1 MIDGMFQAG
10 TDSALDDQIQR
21 PAPFKPDEPGFS
33 AFGLGRGAVK
43 GVGGGVAN
51 TIAFGAEMVG
61 AFGSVAGAGGF
72 NQGGMFSAPTAKEKQ
87 EQDAAAKKLR
97 EQGPEFSNEA
107 GDMFRAQAKEIM
119 PDPTSTHASEQV
131 IAGVA
136 QFATQAVG
144 YSLATGPVAPFLL
157 GGDVGMAEADKLKQQ
172 GVDLATRT
180 KAGAVAGA
188 VAGVSIALPVAVPG
202 SVGKTAALVAAG
214 GPGGFIAQNAAE
226 RAILNN
232 AGYEKIASQYDPLDP
247 VGLALSTI
255 VPAGFGAAAVR
266 GARVKSAPTL
276 KEVVLGIES
285 NGQRYAKDGSVLTS
299 PKGAKGEMQV
309 MDGTNLDPGFG
320 VRPAADNSLAERAR
334 VGSDYLDAML
344 KRYGSEDKAMAAYNA
359 GPGALDK
366 ALARAAK
373 EGGDYLRFLPEETRN
388 YVTKGMKKLGEDRV
402 SAGARDAIARD
413 PDLVAAARVRQTL
426 NAIDSYRLTS
436 DADLA
441 GMTRH
446 QDAMESAHEQ
456 LARGERVSVTDIL
469 SLDSV
474 RAGRLLDDQI
484 AAAEGRRAEMLGD
497 AGNIADAGQVRQL
510 RTELDQLKSQRPD
523 DSAGAVKAR
532 AKELQDSD
540 QLSYKQAQAAA
551 RKEFASALET
561 HDTQIA
567 RLNGLLD
574 DNARAQRATEAVGQ
588 ADTEIAGLREQRA
601 TLDVPASSPRGLAL
615 ALNDAFRPPPAPR
628 VRTAVEAPQR
638 ATGKQMLAA
647 AGESSTTT
655 TPAPRAAA
663 AGEPAINSGKKTES
677 STTPDTAALDRAAS
691 EVAELN
697 PDLMV
702 QLEGMDKPVRAADL
716 LEQVKKEAADEARD
730 SSLVDVAANCFL
742 RSS

>member
-1 MIDGMFQAG
+1 MIDAMFQTG
-10 TDSALDDQIQR
+10 TDKALDDQIQR
-21 PAPFKPDEPGFS
+21 PAPFKPDAPGFS
-33 AFGLGRGAVK
+33 AFGLGRGVVK

-51 TIAFGAEMVG
+51 TLAFGAEMVG
-61 AFGSVAGAGGF
+61 AFGDVAGAGGF
-72 NQGGMFSAPTAKEKQ
+72 NQGGMFSTPTAKEKQ
-87 EQDAAAKKLR
+87 EQDAAAKRLR
-97 EQGPEFSNEA
+97 EQGPSFSNEA
-107 GDMFRAQAKEIM
+107 GDMFRQRAKEIM

-131 IAGVA
+131 IAGVS
-136 QFATQAVG
+136 QFATQAIG
-144 YSLATGPVAPFLL
+144 YAATTGPVAPFLL

-172 GVDLATRT
+172 GVDLSTRT

-202 SVGKTAALVAAG
+202 SVGKTAALVVAG
-214 GPGGFIAQNAAE
+214 GPVGFVAQNSAE
-226 RAILNN
+226 RAILAN
-232 AGYEKIASQYDPLDP
+232 AGYDKIASTYDPLDP

-255 VPAGFGAAAVR
+255 VPAGFGAVAVR
-266 GARVKSAPTL
+266 GARTKAAPTL
-276 KEVVLGIES
+276 KEVVLGMES
-285 NGQRYAKDGSVLTS
+285 NGQRYAKDGTVLTS

-320 VRPAADNSLAERAR
+320 VRPAADNSLEERAR

-373 EGGDYLRFLPEETRN
+373 EGGDYLRFLPEETQA
-388 YVTKGMKKLGEDRV
+388 YVTKGMKRLGEERTAV
-402 SAGARDAIARD
+402 GAREAIARD

-436 DADLA
+436 DSDLA

-446 QDAMESAHEQ
+446 QDAMEAAHDQ
-456 LARGERVSVTDIL
+456 LARGEPVSVSDL
-469 SLDSV
+469 LALDSV

-484 AAAEGRRAEMLGD
+484 GAAEAQRATLLGD
-497 AGNIADAGQVRQL
+497 AGNIADAGQIRQI
-510 RTELDQLKSQRPD
+510 RAELDQLKASRPD
-523 DSAGAVKAR
+523 DSAAAIKAR
-532 AKELQDSD
+532 AKELQEAE

-551 RKEFASALET
+551 RKEVASALET
-561 HDTQIA
+561 YDGQIA

-574 DNARAQRATEAVGQ
+574 DNARAQRASEEVGRVDAQ
-588 ADTEIAGLREQRA
+588 IASLREQRA
-601 TLDVPASSPRGLAL
+601 ALDLPATSPRSLAL
-615 ALNDAFRPPPAPR
+615 ALNEAFRPPPVPR

-638 ATGKQMLAA
+638 ATGRQMLAA
-647 AGESSTTT
+647 AGEARPNPDVAVRDLDQRIADLIMGKPSGS
-655 TPAPRAAA
+655 AAA
-663 AGEPAINSGKKTES
+663 
-677 STTPDTAALDRAAS
+677 DTAALDRQAA
-691 EVAELN
+691 EVADLQ

-716 LEQVKKEAADEARD
+716 LDQVKKEAADETRD
-730 SSLVDVAANCFL
+730 ASLVDVAANCFL

>member
-1 MIDGMFQAG
+1 MIDAMFQTG
-10 TDSALDDQIQR
+10 TDKALDDQIQR

-33 AFGLGRGAVK
+33 AFGLGRGVVK

-51 TIAFGAEMVG
+51 TLAFGAEMVG
-61 AFGSVAGAGGF
+61 AFGDVAGAGGF
-72 NQGGMFSAPTAKEKQ
+72 NQGGMFSTPTAKEKQ
-87 EQDAAAKKLR
+87 EQDAAAKRLR
-97 EQGPEFSNEA
+97 EQGPSFSNEA
-107 GDMFRAQAKEIM
+107 GDMFRQRAKEIM

-131 IAGVA
+131 IAGVS
-136 QFATQAVG
+136 QFATQAIG
-144 YSLATGPVAPFLL
+144 YAATTGPVAPFLL

-172 GVDLATRT
+172 GVDLSTRT

-202 SVGKTAALVAAG
+202 SVGKTAALVVAG
-214 GPGGFIAQNAAE
+214 GPVGFVAQNSAE
-226 RAILNN
+226 RAILAN
-232 AGYEKIASQYDPLDP
+232 AGYDKIASTYDPLDP

-255 VPAGFGAAAVR
+255 VPAGFGAVAVR
-266 GARVKSAPTL
+266 GARTKAAPTL
-276 KEVVLGIES
+276 KEVVLGMES
-285 NGQRYAKDGSVLTS
+285 NGQRYAKDGTVLTS

-320 VRPAADNSLAERAR
+320 VRPAANNSLEERAR

-373 EGGDYLRFLPEETRN
+373 EGGDYLRFLPEETQA
-388 YVTKGMKKLGEDRV
+388 YVTKGMKRLGEERTAV
-402 SAGARDAIARD
+402 GAREAIARD

-436 DADLA
+436 DSDLA

-446 QDAMESAHEQ
+446 QDAMEAAHDQ
-456 LARGERVSVTDIL
+456 LARGEPVSVSDL
-469 SLDSV
+469 LALDSV

-484 AAAEGRRAEMLGD
+484 GAAEAQRATLLGD
-497 AGNIADAGQVRQL
+497 AGNIADAVQIRQI
-510 RTELDQLKSQRPD
+510 RAELDQLKASRPD
-523 DSAGAVKAR
+523 DSAAAIKAR
-532 AKELQDSD
+532 TKELQEAE

-551 RKEFASALET
+551 RKEVATALET
-561 HDTQIA
+561 YDGQIA

-574 DNARAQRATEAVGQ
+574 DNARAQRASEEVGRVDAQ
-588 ADTEIAGLREQRA
+588 IASLREQRA
-601 TLDVPASSPRGLAL
+601 ALDLPATSPRSLAM
-615 ALNDAFRPPPAPR
+615 ALNEAFRPPPVPR
-628 VRTAVEAPQR
+628 VRTAVEAPPR
-638 ATGKQMLAA
+638 ATGRQMLAA
-647 AGESSTTT
+647 AGESSTT
-655 TPAPRAAA
+655 APKA
-663 AGEPAINSGKKTES
+663 AGPVNAGDAAINSGKKGEI
-677 STTPDTAALDRAAS
+677 STTDLAALDRQAA
-691 EVAELN
+691 EVADLQ

-716 LEQVKKEAADEARD
+716 LEQVKKEAADETRD
-730 SSLVDVAANCFL
+730 ASLVDVAANCFL

>member
-1 MIDGMFQAG
+1 MIDGMFQTG
-10 TDSALDDQIQR
+10 TDQALDDQIQR
-21 PAPFKPDEPGFS
+21 PAPFKADEPGFS
-33 AFGLGRGAVK
+33 TFGLGRGAVK

-87 EQDAAAKKLR
+87 EQDVAAKKLR

-107 GDMFRAQAKEIM
+107 GDIFRARAKEIM

-144 YSLATGPVAPFLL
+144 YSVATGPVAPFLL

-266 GARVKSAPTL
+266 GARVKSTPTL

-309 MDGTNLDPGFG
+309 MDNTNLDPGFG

-366 ALARAAK
+366 ALARATK
-373 EGGDYLRFLPEETRN
+373 EGGDYLRFLPAETQA

-436 DADLA
+436 DSDLA

-469 SLDSV
+469 RPPERVIEPAPIAATDAVPRAAPDAVALEPKPVAPEVAPEV
-474 RAGRLLDDQI
+474 RA
-484 AAAEGRRAEMLGD
+484 
-497 AGNIADAGQVRQL
+497 
-510 RTELDQLKSQRPD
+510 
-523 DSAGAVKAR
+523 
-532 AKELQDSD
+532 AKELIDAIDRGGVPLNPARVNNIARDMGMEVSRSAPVEQTIQRIREAVTRAAEPTEAPAARADRPAA
-540 QLSYKQAQAAA
+540 LAEAMVKAFEPPRPPRAAPAQAKPEAA
-551 RKEFASALET
+551 
-561 HDTQIA
+561 
-567 RLNGLLD
+567 
-574 DNARAQRATEAVGQ
+574 
-588 ADTEIAGLREQRA
+588 
-601 TLDVPASSPRGLAL
+601 PA
-615 ALNDAFRPPPAPR
+615 
-628 VRTAVEAPQR
+628 R
-638 ATGKQMLAA
+638 ATGRQMFEA
-647 AGESSTTT
+647 AGESA
-655 TPAPRAAA
+655 TPAPAAKAGVASPAEAGASA
-663 AGEPAINSGKKTES
+663 AGKEAG
-677 STTPDTAALDRAAS
+677 AALDRAAT
-691 EVAELN
+691 EAIEIN

>member
-1 MIDGMFQAG
+1 MIDGMFQSG
-10 TDSALDDQIQR
+10 TDQALDDQIQR

-33 AFGLGRGAVK
+33 TFGLGRGAVK

-107 GDMFRAQAKEIM
+107 GDIFRARAKEIM

-131 IAGVA
+131 IAGVS

-214 GPGGFIAQNAAE
+214 GPGGFVAQNAAE

-247 VGLALSTI
+247 LGLLLSTV

-266 GARVKSAPTL
+266 GARVRSAPTL

-309 MDGTNLDPGFG
+309 MDNTNLDPGFG

-359 GPGALDK
+359 GPGALDA
-366 ALARAAK
+366 ALK
-373 EGGDYLRFLPEETRN
+373 KGGDWLSHLPAETQA

-497 AGNIADAGQVRQL
+497 AGNIADVGQVRQL

-523 DSAGAVKAR
+523 DSAAAVKAR

-561 HDTQIA
+561 HDAQIA

-601 TLDVPASSPRGLAL
+601 ALDVPASSPRGLAL
-615 ALNDAFRPPPAPR
+615 AMNEAFRPPPAPR
-628 VRTAVEAPQR
+628 VRTAVEAPPR

-647 AGESSTTT
+647 AGESAAP
-655 TPAPRAAA
+655 TPPRAAA
-663 AGEPAINSGKKTES
+663 PDAQVTANKGGAAAA
-677 STTPDTAALDRAAS
+677 PDTAALERQSA

>member
-10 TDSALDDQIQR
+10 TDQALDDQLQR
-21 PAPFKPDEPGFS
+21 APAFKPDAPGYS
-33 AFGLGRGAVK
+33 FGENVSQGIVK
-43 GVGGGVAN
+43 PVGGALSGS
-51 TIAFGAEMVG
+51 IAFAADITG
-61 AFGSVAGAGGF
+61 AFGDVAGAGGF
-72 NQGGMFSAPTAKEKQ
+72 NQGGMFSTPTAKEKQ

-107 GDMFRAQAKEIM
+107 GDIFRARAKELM
-119 PDPTSTHASEQV
+119 PDPLTTHASTQV
-131 IAGVA
+131 LGGLTE
-136 QFATQAVG
+136 FATKAVG
-144 YSLATGPVAPFLL
+144 YSLTTGPAAPFLL
-157 GGDVGMAEADKLKQQ
+157 AGDVGMAEADKLKQQ

-188 VAGVSIALPVAVPG
+188 GAGVSIALPIAIPG
-202 SVGKTAALVAAG
+202 SVAKTTALVVAG

-232 AGYEKIASQYDPLDP
+232 AGYEKIGNTYDPLDP
-247 VGLALSTI
+247 VGLTLSTL

-266 GARVKSAPTL
+266 GARVKTAPTL

-366 ALARAAK
+366 ALARAAR
-373 EGGDYLRFLPEETRN
+373 EGGDYLRFMPEETRN
-388 YVTKGMKKLGEDRV
+388 YVTKGMKKLGEERTNT
-402 SAGARDAIARD
+402 GAREAIARD

-426 NAIDSYRLTS
+426 NTIDSYRLTS
-436 DADLA
+436 DTDLA
-441 GMTRH
+441 GMSRH
-446 QDAMESAHEQ
+446 QDAMESAHAQ
-456 LARGERVSVTDIL
+456 LARGEPVSVSDL
-469 SLDSV
+469 LALDSV

-484 AAAEGRRAEMLGD
+484 AAGETQRAALLGD

-510 RTELDQLKSQRPD
+510 RAELEQLKAARPD
-523 DSAGAVKAR
+523 DSAAAVKAL
-532 AKELQDSD
+532 AKQLQESE
-540 QLSYKQAQAAA
+540 QLSYKQALTAAQ
-551 RKEFASALET
+551 KDMASRIET
-561 HDTQIA
+561 HDAQIS

-574 DNARAQRATEAVGQ
+574 TQGAAQRATESA
-588 ADTEIAGLREQRA
+588 ARIDTELAGLREQRA
-601 TLDVPASSPRGLAL
+601 QLDVPASSPRGLAL
-615 ALNDAFRPPPAPR
+615 ALNEAFRPPPAPR
-628 VRTAVEAPQR
+628 VRTAVEAPAR

-647 AGESSTTT
+647 AGESAA
-655 TPAPRAAA
+655 PAPPRAAA
-663 AGEPAINSGKKTES
+663 
-677 STTPDTAALDRAAS
+677 PDAQVTANKGGAAAPDPAALERQATEAVD
-691 EVAELN
+691 LN

-702 QLEGMDKPVRAADL
+702 QLEGMDKPMRAADL
-716 LEQVKKEAADEARD
+716 LEQVKKEAADETRD
-730 SSLVDVAANCFL
+730 GSLVDVAANCFI
-742 RSS
+742 RT